1 MREVW
6 EETGIR
12 AGNTQGTLCVSKK
25 LAKAKVFEASYPFH
39 KELTSG
45 CLTLYYTHF
54 EITYGPCNL
63 IGSNWCDLFT
73 NCTIFCFKSHLF
85 PSQ

>member
-12 AGNTQGTLCVSKK
+12 AGNTQGTPCVSKK

-45 CLTLYYTHF
+45 WLTL
-54 EITYGPCNL
+54 
-63 IGSNWCDLFT
+63 
-73 NCTIFCFKSHLF
+73 
-85 PSQ
+85 

>member
-12 AGNTQGTLCVSKK
+12 AGNTQGTPCVSKK

-45 CLTLYYTHF
+45 V
-54 EITYGPCNL
+54 
-63 IGSNWCDLFT
+63 
-73 NCTIFCFKSHLF
+73 
-85 PSQ
+85 

>member
-12 AGNTQGTLCVSKK
+12 AGNTQGTPCVSKK

-45 CLTLYYTHF
+45 CFNSLTPMYDQDRIILLDNERASDQNKKKRSVQDCF
-54 EITYGPCNL
+54 L
-63 IGSNWCDLFT
+63 I
-73 NCTIFCFKSHLF
+73 
-85 PSQ
+85 